1 MTAFF
6 RVAASLAVI
15 LVAGTANA
23 QSGGYRV
30 ETVTAGLEHPWS
42 LAFLPDGRMLVTERP
57 GRLRLIEADGSLRA
71 EPVQG
76 VPEVHSG
83 GQAGLFEVALAPDF
97 EQSGTVLLSYACGTR
112 QENNTCVARTR
123 FDGDRLRD
131 VLTIFTAQP
140 LKRGNAHYGGRIAF
154 LPDGSFVIGLGDGF
168 DFREQAQ
175 NPGNH
180 IGTIVR
186 LNLDGSYP
194 GDNPFVG
201 RAGHAP
207 EVFSYGH
214 RNVQGVL
221 YDAENQRLL
230 AIEHGPRGGDELNML
245 EPGGNYGWPVVT
257 FGLDYTGARITP
269 YQTLPG
275 FVPPAHQWSPSIA
288 PAGMAVYRG
297 TLFPEWDG
305 DILVTALTEERG
317 VHRMRIT
324 DGVVTREQLL
334 LHDRDERVRDVR
346 VGPDG
351 AIYVLTDL
359 AKDGRVLRLTPSS
372 GQK

>member
-1 MTAFF
+1 MTASI
-6 RVAASLAVI
+6 RAAAGLAVALI
-15 LVAGTANA
+15 AGAAMA
-23 QSGGYRV
+23 QPIDYRV
-30 ETVTAGLEHPWS
+30 ETVASGLEHPWS

-57 GRLRLIEADGSLRA
+57 GRLRLIDADGSLRA

-97 EQSGTVLLSYACGTR
+97 EQSGTLLLSYACGTR
-112 QENNTCVARTR
+112 EQNNTCVARAR

-131 VLTIFTAQP
+131 VQTIFTAQP
-140 LKRGNAHYGGRIAF
+140 MKRGNAHYGGRIAF
-154 LPDGSFVIGLGDGF
+154 LPDGSFVLGLGDGF

-175 NPGNH
+175 DPGNH

-194 GDNPFVG
+194 EDNPFVG
-201 RAGHAP
+201 RADHAP
-207 EVFSYGH
+207 EVFTYGH

-221 YDAENQRLL
+221 YDAANQRLL
-230 AIEHGPRGGDELNML
+230 AIEHGPRGGDELNVL

-257 FGLDYTGARITP
+257 FGLDYSGARITP
-269 YQTLPG
+269 FRSLSG
-275 FVPPAHQWSPSIA
+275 FMPPAHHWSPSIA
-288 PAGMAVYRG
+288 PAGMVIYRG

-305 DILVTALTEERG
+305 DILVAALTQERG
-317 VHRMRIT
+317 VHRMRIS
-324 DGVVTREQLL
+324 DGVVKREQLL

-351 AIYVLTDL
+351 SIFVLTDL
-359 AKDGRVLRLTPSS
+359 AQDGRVLRLAPP
-372 GQK
+372 GR